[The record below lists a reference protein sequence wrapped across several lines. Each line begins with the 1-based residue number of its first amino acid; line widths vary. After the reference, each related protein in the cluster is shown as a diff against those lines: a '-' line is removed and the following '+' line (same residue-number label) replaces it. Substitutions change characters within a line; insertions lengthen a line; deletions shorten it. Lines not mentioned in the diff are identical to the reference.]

1 MQFTGKTIVV
11 TGAASGI
18 GRALL
23 ERLSR
28 YVCTI
33 VAADIDET
41 ALETTVR
48 ALVHAPAQVSA
59 VVADLATP
67 EGTIAVLDAAAERG
81 SVDLVFANAGFGR
94 YGTLDTT
101 GDWSDLD
108 AMFRLNVLA
117 PIWTAKL
124 LRERYPDRP
133 YRLVITASVMSLVG
147 LPGYAAYSATKGA
160 LHRFADAYRYELG
173 DRAAL
178 TLVYPL
184 ATETPFFERADGAP
198 LPWPIQ
204 TAEEVARATLRGVER
219 DRATIS
225 PSRLFSAY
233 LRAGPFQP
241 LIAWLIQRREK
252 WRLNTWLRAQGEPPV

>member
-1 MQFTGKTIVV
+1 MTFTGKTIVV

-23 ERLSR
+23 GQLSR

-33 VAADIDET
+33 VAADIDEKALDT
-41 ALETTVR
+41 AVAELIHT
-48 ALVHAPAQVSA
+48 PAQISA

-67 EGTIAVLDAAAERG
+67 EGTTAVLDAAAERKPI
-81 SVDLVFANAGFGR
+81 DLVFANAGFGR

-101 GDWSDLD
+101 GSWDDLE

-124 LRERYPDRP
+124 LRERYPDHP

-147 LPGYAAYSATKGA
+147 LPGYAAYGATKGA

-178 TLVYPL
+178 TLVYPV

-198 LPWPIQ
+198 LPWPHQ
-204 TAEEVARATLRGVER
+204 TAEEVARATLRGVEQG
-219 DRATIS
+219 RATIS
-225 PSRLFSAY
+225 PSRLFSVY
-233 LRAGPFQP
+233 RRAGPLRP
-241 LIAWLIQRREK
+241 LIARIIQQREK
-252 WRLNTWLRAQGEPPV
+252 WRLNAWLRARGEPPV